1 MCLCAQEHG
10 CSEEVVTIVALL
22 SVDSV
27 LYCPASQR
35 DKAATAHLKFRSPD
49 GDHMTLL
56 AIYLAYCAAHSS
68 KVSPYLPMSALV
80 NGLACVC
87 L

>member
-1 MCLCAQEHG
+1 MCMCVQEYG
-10 CSEEVVTIVALL
+10 CSEEVVTVVALL

-35 DKAATAHLKFRSPD
+35 DKAATAHLKFQSPH

-56 AIYLAYCAAHSS
+56 AIYLAYRAAHDS
-68 KVSPYLPMSALV
+68 KV
-80 NGLACVC
+80 NQ
-87 L
+87 

>member
-1 MCLCAQEHG
+1 MCVCAQEHG

-27 LYCPASQR
+27 LYCPVSQR
-35 DKAATAHLKFRSPD
+35 DKATAAHLKFRSPH

-56 AIYLAYCAAHSS
+56 AIYLAYCAAHNS
-68 KVSPYLPMSALV
+68 KVNQYLSYPVLMNGCLV
-80 NGLACVC
+80 SVM
-87 L
+87 